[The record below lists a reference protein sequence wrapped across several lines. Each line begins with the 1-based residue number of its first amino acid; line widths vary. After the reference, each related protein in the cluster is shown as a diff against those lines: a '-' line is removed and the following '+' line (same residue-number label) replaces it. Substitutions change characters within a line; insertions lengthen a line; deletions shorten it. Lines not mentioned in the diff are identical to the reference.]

1 MYIALIQ
8 LDKVQDQIEKLY
20 RLIKSQPQISK
31 QHMQSIRSLYGE
43 VVRGLGKDLPP
54 TTQPPKKGIRAR
66 RSSSQ
71 FLRPAAV
78 ADTTFLPEDKMPLLH
93 LKRKVGT
100 NWNYSS
106 KLT

>member
-1 MYIALIQ
+1 
-8 LDKVQDQIEKLY
+8 
-20 RLIKSQPQISK
+20 
-31 QHMQSIRSLYGE
+31 MQSIRSLYGE
-43 VVRGLGKDLPP
+43 VVRGLGKDVP
-54 TTQPPKKGIRAR
+54 TTKPPKAGTRTR

-78 ADTTFLPEDKMPLLH
+78 PDATYLSEDKIPLLH

-100 NWNYSS
+100 NWQYSS